1 MLKVDTSKEY
11 AEVHAEGDVRDIAH
25 DIIMVTFSIARG
37 MIQNKDYVSGMLLPM
52 LVGNV
57 LTDEDALG
65 EVLIGGKLDDAI
77 SSTTPLDGE
86 DDDATR
92 ARAMANAMQK
102 FTQSN
107 PIKVDGD
114 YNVIK
119 EDEDE

>member
-1 MLKVDTSKEY
+1 MLIVDTSKEY

-25 DIIMVTFSIARG
+25 DLIMITFSIARG
-37 MIQNKDYVSGMLLPM
+37 MIQNKDFVSGMLLPL

-65 EVLIGGKLDDAI
+65 EILIGGKLDDSI
-77 SSTTPLDGE
+77 SSTTPLEGE
-86 DDDATR
+86 DDATTQ

-102 FTQSN
+102 FTQHN

-114 YNVIK
+114 YNRIE
-119 EDEDE
+119 EDEDV

>member
-37 MIQNKDYVSGMLLPM
+37 MIQNKDFVSGMLLPA

-77 SSTTPLDGE
+77 SSTTPIDGE